1 MKINNGQKIKK
12 VDKIKFLGVIIDD
25 KLSWDHQIEH
35 LENKMLSTI
44 VLIKR
49 VRKVVPKSH
58 YKSIYHSLFESHLTY
73 GISCW
78 GGAYSS
84 KLEKLFAI
92 QKRCIRILFGEIP
105 SFDHPEFYETCARVR
120 TYQNHIAE
128 KDYTLEHTKPLFA
141 KHGLLTLNNMYV
153 LRTVTELFKIIKNH
167 TPISMFNIIPI
178 NSSSSHSR
186 INLPNFNLTTCK
198 NNFLVG
204 ASLLWNKC
212 ILQILDKPILTSV
225 ISCNKKKIEFI
236 IPGSN
241 KNSDFTMTVGLFKY
255 R

>member
-1 MKINNGQKIKK
+1 
-12 VDKIKFLGVIIDD
+12 
-25 KLSWDHQIEH
+25 
-35 LENKMLSTI
+35 
-44 VLIKR
+44 
-49 VRKVVPKSH
+49 
-58 YKSIYHSLFESHLTY
+58 
-73 GISCW
+73 
-78 GGAYSS
+78 
-84 KLEKLFAI
+84 
-92 QKRCIRILFGEIP
+92 
-105 SFDHPEFYETCARVR
+105 
-120 TYQNHIAE
+120 
-128 KDYTLEHTKPLFA
+128 
-141 KHGLLTLNNMYV
+141 
-153 LRTVTELFKIIKNH
+153 
-167 TPISMFNIIPI
+167 MFNIIPI

-255 R
+255 RLKQILLSNQMSGNINEWSNTNFGF